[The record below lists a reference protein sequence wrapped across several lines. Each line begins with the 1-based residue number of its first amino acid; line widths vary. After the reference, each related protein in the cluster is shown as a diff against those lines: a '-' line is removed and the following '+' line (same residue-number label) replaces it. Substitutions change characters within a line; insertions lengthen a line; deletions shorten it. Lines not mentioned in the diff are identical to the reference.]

1 MDPEDAFEGKLVRL
15 KDEYAQ
21 EFMGHKITATS
32 RIVAVHDGVAVLS
45 HELYLGEEIELE
57 KLESV

>member
-1 MDPEDAFEGKLVRL
+1 MKAEDAYEGKLVRL

-21 EFMGHKITATS
+21 EFMGHKIKATS
-32 RIVAVHDGVAVLS
+32 RIVSVHNDIAILS